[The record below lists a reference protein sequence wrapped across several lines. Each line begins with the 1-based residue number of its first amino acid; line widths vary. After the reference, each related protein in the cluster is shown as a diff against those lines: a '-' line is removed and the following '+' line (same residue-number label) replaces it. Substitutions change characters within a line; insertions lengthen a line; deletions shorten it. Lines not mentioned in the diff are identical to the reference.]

1 MVGNLIPTQSRQET
15 TYVVKRTTNMS
26 PPQLIVNNEGKCVI
40 MADKVLAESDVAD
53 TFDAI

>member
-1 MVGNLIPTQSRQET
+1 
-15 TYVVKRTTNMS
+15 MS

-40 MADKVLAESDVAD
+40 MADKVLAESDEAD